1 MKNMIILFA
10 GLKGGTG
17 KSTLC
22 NLFATY
28 AVEQGFPVA
37 VMDADTQLSLY
48 KNFFEDLATLGVR
61 NVSTPWRIWSLRA
74 DDTVKDKM
82 SKIKKVPGL
91 VVIDCPGSVDNENL
105 KYIYHSADIIVMP
118 FRFDRMNV
126 RETVT
131 FAELIKK
138 ISKAR
143 QLYLPNMV
151 TQYDEKREEL
161 RKAME
166 RANSDLGKYG
176 RVLPGIPECLA
187 VRDSNTLGMNYKQ
200 RGAVRD
206 SYNVIIEEINTL
218 INK

>member
-74 DDTVKDKM
+74 DDTVKEKM

>member
-74 DDTVKDKM
+74 DDTVKEKM
-82 SKIKKVPGL
+82 TKIKKVPGL

-105 KYIYHSADIIVMP
+105 KYIYNSADIIVMP

-131 FAELIKK
+131 FAELLKK

-200 RGAVRD
+200 RWAVREA
-206 SYNVIIEEINTL
+206 YNVIIEQINIL

>member
-74 DDTVKDKM
+74 DDTVKEKM

-105 KYIYHSADIIVMP
+105 KYIYHSADIIIMP

-131 FAELIKK
+131 FAELLKK
-138 ISKAR
+138 ITKAR

-176 RVLPGIPECLA
+176 RVLPGLPECLA

-200 RGAVRD
+200 RWAVRD

>member
-28 AVEQGFPVA
+28 VVEQGFPVA

>member
-91 VVIDCPGSVDNENL
+91 VIIDCPGSVDNENL
-105 KYIYHSADIIVMP
+105 KYIYNSADIIVMP

-131 FAELIKK
+131 FAELLKK

-200 RGAVRD
+200 RWAVREA
-206 SYNVIIEEINTL
+206 YNVIIEEINTL